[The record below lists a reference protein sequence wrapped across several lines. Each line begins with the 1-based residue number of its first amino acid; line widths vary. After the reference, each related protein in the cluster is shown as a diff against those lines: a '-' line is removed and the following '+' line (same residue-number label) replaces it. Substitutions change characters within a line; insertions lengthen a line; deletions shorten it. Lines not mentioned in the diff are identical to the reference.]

1 MLRAVVKIARGKKR
15 GIRHAIAA
23 DASAGV
29 AFRQYKVARRHGSG
43 AGRLEHRHK
52 ILTLEAAAKV

>member
-1 MLRAVVKIARGKKR
+1 MLSLLM
-15 GIRHAIAA
+15 HPL
-23 DASAGV
+23 V